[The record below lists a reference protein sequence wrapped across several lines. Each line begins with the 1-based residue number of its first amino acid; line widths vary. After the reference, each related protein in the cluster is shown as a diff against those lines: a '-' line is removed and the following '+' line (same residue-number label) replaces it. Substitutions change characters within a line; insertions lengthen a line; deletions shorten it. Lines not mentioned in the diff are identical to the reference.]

1 MKKGGS
7 ESGEFLRWDVSCCLH
22 LKQSGTV
29 SVLREATLRLS
40 LRAGFL
46 EKREKWRTPSC
57 FARCQKTNAL
67 YFTVKVA
74 HPLSA
79 CPLYTPLTPRAF
91 LIRLVA
97 YCLKVSIQRPG
108 AGVSFECGH
117 QFLGALN
124 WLLIGR
130 RRASNE
136 PPVGFRSL
144 FLAPQR
150 RQRGAL
156 VVPRMRNFGVDL
168 QSPVIAGDRLFVA
181 PHLRQRGTLV
191 VPRRCNPGVDLQSPV
206 IAGDGLLLAPKN
218 RQRGALVVPR
228 KRNSGV
234 DPQSPVIA
242 GYRLFLAPQIRQ
254 RGALLGPPT
263 CNSGRALQRPVVAGD
278 GLLLAPQIRERN
290 APVEPRK
297 RISRVAL
304 QCLLIAGDGLLL
316 AP

>member
-108 AGVSFECGH
+108 AGVSF
-117 QFLGALN
+117 QFGDQFFGALN
-124 WLLIGR
+124 LLLIGR

-168 QSPVIAGDRLFVA
+168 QSPVIAGD
-181 PHLRQRGTLV
+181 
-191 VPRRCNPGVDLQSPV
+191 
-206 IAGDGLLLAPKN
+206 
-218 RQRGALVVPR
+218 
-228 KRNSGV
+228 
-234 DPQSPVIA
+234 
-242 GYRLFLAPQIRQ
+242 RLFLAPQIRQ